1 MFCCFS
7 AIKEVEVTGEKS
19 PESADM
25 KKQKKLTKK
34 KSIDPNELQVSCRDL
49 GKADHEGWLLK
60 KGNHK
65 VTRSVHQNLSL
76 RALSQKFQIR
86 PQVC

>member
-1 MFCCFS
+1 MFCCIS

-19 PESADM
+19 PEPADM

-65 VTRSVHQNLSL
+65 
-76 RALSQKFQIR
+76 QKQS
-86 PQVC
+86 PAGVL